1 MESVVQANQLK
12 NKSKWRFLVQNS
24 YDIVLST
31 NNSKQNIYLVN
42 EYCNKLLDKQ
52 IIIFFF
58 EKFLNRIVY
67 FIQVCTKKQ
76 TTYSLYL

>member
-58 EKFLNRIVY
+58 RKIF
-67 FIQVCTKKQ
+67 KQ
-76 TTYSLYL
+76 NCILYSGLH